1 MVNRAY
7 RVTRIGVLALVVL
20 AISLAGH
27 SADSATLA
35 LPSAFGLGM
44 ALVLTIAL
52 CSVATMRRRTFA
64 WILGFVLAL
73 QFLLH
78 FTLVIVGSGHAVGAH
93 GSVIPGVSGVLGHV
107 VASILA
113 AVVLAYGDSLLDR
126 WASLLG
132 TAFGSGFVLDA
143 PVLAASMKVRT
154 AHAAQ
159 HSAVVVDF
167 APRRGPPVFSN

>member
-1 MVNRAY
+1 M
-7 RVTRIGVLALVVL
+7 GVLALVVL

-44 ALVLTIAL
+44 ALVLTVAL

-73 QFLLH
+73 QLLLH
-78 FTLVIVGSGHAVGAH
+78 FTLVIVGSGHAGDAH

-107 VASILA
+107 VASFLA
-113 AVVLAYGDSLLDR
+113 AAVLAYGDSLLER
-126 WASLLG
+126 WVCLLG
-132 TAFGSGFVLDA
+132 TVFGTAPRLDA
-143 PVLAASMKVRT
+143 PMPATASALRISHTTK
-154 AHAAQ
+154 
-159 HSAVVVDF
+159 HSSVIVDF
-167 APRRGPPVFSN
+167 APRRGPPAFSN